1 MKRVV
6 YSQTSP
12 IYNTINDQNGQPEES
27 ITQGKCNALCKL
39 SYIHSTF
46 SFLKLIGFGLSAKE
60 DGDFK
65 VQQLRI
71 HKKKKKKSTTI
82 KKIIWAPE
90 ILIMELPQSAHNK
103 SGCLHQPHFLI
114 NFHKSSV

>member
-71 HKKKKKKSTTI
+71 HTKKKKYNNLKNNLGPGNFNHGTTPVSPQQKRLFTST
-82 KKIIWAPE
+82 AFF
-90 ILIMELPQSAHNK
+90 N
-103 SGCLHQPHFLI
+103 
-114 NFHKSSV
+114 